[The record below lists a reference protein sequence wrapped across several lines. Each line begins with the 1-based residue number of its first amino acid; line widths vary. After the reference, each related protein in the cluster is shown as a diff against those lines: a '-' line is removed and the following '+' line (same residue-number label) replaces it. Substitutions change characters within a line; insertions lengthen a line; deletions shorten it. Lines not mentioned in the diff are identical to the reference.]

1 MLDAKSPQQRIGGL
15 LEFDAVTKVYNQ
27 TVALSA
33 FSHRFEPGRVHALMG
48 KNGSGKSTLVKIL
61 AGVILPTAGTLRV
74 NGTDAAFHTP
84 HDAFGAGVVTV
95 HQELSLIQ
103 SLSIGENIFL
113 GRLPMT
119 HRLGIALVDW
129 TRLHRDATALLQEMG
144 LDLDSHRLVS
154 TLSVGQQQVVEIAKA
169 MSFNPSVLLLDEPT
183 SALATREVNLL
194 FALVRR
200 LRERGVTILYITH
213 RMNELFEIAD
223 TCTVLRDGLFA
234 GSVEMTQATPALI
247 VEMMFG
253 ETATA
258 RRPARKAIDRTGPP
272 VLAVSGLT
280 RLGAYEDISLE
291 VYRGEILGIAGLLGA
306 GRTEVMRAIFG
317 ADPVDA
323 GSVMVEGRKITG
335 ATPKQMKAAGLG
347 YTPENRKEVGLVQIL
362 STHDNL
368 CMASLD
374 QIAPFGV
381 ITRARE
387 RPPVDRQISDLAI
400 KVSDPLLPVSSL
412 SGGNQQKVVIG
423 NWLNTAP
430 KVMFFDEPSRGV
442 DVQAKRQIFDIIWDQ
457 AERGLAAIFVSTE
470 LEEVLEVADRILVMR
485 QGRIVAEVDPTVTTL
500 DELYRLCMEGVSM
513 KEAFR

>member
-1 MLDAKSPQQRIGGL
+1 MLDAMTPQQRTGGL
-15 LEFDAVTKVYNQ
+15 LEFEGVGKTYGQ
-27 TVALSA
+27 TVALSQ
-33 FSHRFEPGRVHALMG
+33 FSHRFASGRVHALMG

-61 AGVILPTAGTLRV
+61 AGVVQPTAGSIRV
-74 NGTDAAFHTP
+74 NGALAAFQSP

-95 HQELSLIQ
+95 HQELSLIP

-113 GRLPMT
+113 GRLPLT
-119 HRLGIALVDW
+119 RKLGCRVVDW
-129 TRLHRDATALLQEMG
+129 ARLHNEAAVLLHEMG
-144 LDLDSHRLVS
+144 LDLASRRMVA

-169 MSFNPSVLLLDEPT
+169 MSFGPSVLLLDEPT
-183 SALATREVNLL
+183 SALATREVNQL
-194 FALVRR
+194 FTLVRR

-234 GSVEMTQATPALI
+234 GSVEMTQASPALI

-253 ETATA
+253 ETAKA
-258 RRPARKAIDRTGPP
+258 KRPARKVIDRSDAP
-272 VLAVSGLT
+272 VLAVRGLT
-280 RLGAYEDISLE
+280 RQGAFDDISFDLH
-291 VYRGEILGIAGLLGA
+291 RGEILGIAGLLGA
-306 GRTEVMRAIFG
+306 GRSEVMRAIFG

-323 GSVMVEGRKITG
+323 GRVTLNGKDMTG
-335 ATPKQMKAAGLG
+335 ATPKAMKAAGLG
-347 YTPENRKEVGLVQIL
+347 YTPENRKEVGLVQML

-368 CMASLD
+368 CLASLAD
-374 QIAPFGV
+374 IAPSGI
-381 ITRARE
+381 ITRTAEAEYVR
-387 RPPVDRQISDLAI
+387 RQISDLDI
-400 KVSDPLLPVSSL
+400 KVNEPKLPVAAL

-457 AERGLAAIFVSTE
+457 AEHGLAAIFVSTE

-485 QGRIVAEVDPTVTTL
+485 HGRLVAEVDPTTTTL
-500 DELYRLCMEGVSM
+500 AELYHLCMEGP
-513 KEAFR
+513 AA

>member
-1 MLDAKSPQQRIGGL
+1 MLDAMTPHQRTGGL
-15 LEFDAVTKVYNQ
+15 LEFDDVTKIYGQ
-27 TVALSA
+27 TVALSQ

-48 KNGSGKSTLVKIL
+48 KNGSGKSTLVNIV
-61 AGVILPTAGTLRV
+61 AGVVLPTEGTIRI
-74 NGTDAAFHTP
+74 NGADTAFHSP

-95 HQELSLIQ
+95 HQELSLIP

-113 GRLPMT
+113 GRLPMA
-119 HRLGIALVDW
+119 RKLGLKVVDW
-129 TRLHRDATALLQEMG
+129 PRLHRDAAVLLRDMG
-144 LDLDSHRLVS
+144 LDLDSHRMVS
-154 TLSVGQQQVVEIAKA
+154 SLSVGQQQVVEIAKA
-169 MSFNPSVLLLDEPT
+169 MSFSPSVLLLDEPT

-194 FALVRR
+194 FTLVRR

-234 GSVEMTQATPALI
+234 GSVEMTQASPGLI

-253 ETATA
+253 ETAKA
-258 RRPARKAIDRTGPP
+258 KRPARPVIDRSGAP
-272 VLAVSGLT
+272 VLAVKGLS
-280 RLGAYEDISLE
+280 RDGVFADVSFGLF
-291 VYRGEILGIAGLLGA
+291 RGEILGIAGLLGA

-317 ADPVDA
+317 ADPVDG
-323 GSVMVEGRKITG
+323 GSVTLNGQIVTS
-335 ATPKQMKAAGLG
+335 ATPKVMKEAGLG
-347 YTPENRKEVGLVQIL
+347 YTPENRKEVGLVQLL

-368 CMASLD
+368 CLASLS
-374 QIAPFGV
+374 QIAPSGV
-381 ITRARE
+381 VTRARE
-387 RPPVDRQISDLAI
+387 DAFVRRQIGDLDI
-400 KVSDPLLPVSSL
+400 KVTEPMLPVSSL

-457 AERGLAAIFVSTE
+457 AKQGLAAIFVSTE

-485 QGRIVAEVDPTVTTL
+485 QGRIVAEVDPTATTL
-500 DELYRLCMEGVSM
+500 AELYRLCMEGP
-513 KEAFR
+513 AT